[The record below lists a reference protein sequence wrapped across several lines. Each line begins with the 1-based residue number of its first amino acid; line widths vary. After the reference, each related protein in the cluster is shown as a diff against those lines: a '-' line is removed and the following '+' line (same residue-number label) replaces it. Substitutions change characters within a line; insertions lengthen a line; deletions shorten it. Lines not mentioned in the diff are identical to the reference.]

1 MESFLETTIQCSTIY
16 HGSSYSC
23 TRIAVN
29 QGQSVNWA
37 SNNLTLII
45 TFLFWLCYAL
55 TPKGIWTNHLEFI
68 FNFNIIFNVTLIEHF
83 TSLTSQV
90 LPCLT
95 LVEVEAKLFSR
106 ILPKVL
112 LKIFIMEKICYQFLP
127 LSLYMGTRKQEFT
140 CRLWQPN
147 YSFRQQGNGFLLANL
162 HAGLPYFYRLG
173 FWAFSDGIIRL

>member
-1 MESFLETTIQCSTIY
+1 MAAHILLHVLQLTKDNLLTGPQTTWPLLY
-16 HGSSYSC
+16 HY
-23 TRIAVN
+23 
-29 QGQSVNWA
+29 
-37 SNNLTLII
+37 LII

-55 TPKGIWTNHLEFI
+55 TPRGIWTNHLEFI

-112 LKIFIMEKICYQFLP
+112 LKIFIVEKICYQFLP
-127 LSLYMGTRKQEFT
+127 LSLYMVGCFLRYKVTRIYLQALATKLFLQAARKWFFADKFT
-140 CRLWQPN
+140 CWVTI
-147 YSFRQQGNGFLLANL
+147 FL
-162 HAGLPYFYRLG
+162 
-173 FWAFSDGIIRL
+173 

>member
-1 MESFLETTIQCSTIY
+1 MSGNFGPKLSGSVWSNRKSFKKTGPPFEVDHFSQSDQLEFWLNGSHPQCSAIY
-16 HGSSYSC
+16 HGSSYSL

-29 QGQSVNWA
+29 QGQSVNRA

-45 TFLFWLCYAL
+45 TFLVLIVLCSHQRGFGPTIL
-55 TPKGIWTNHLEFI
+55 DFI
-68 FNFNIIFNVTLIEHF
+68 FNFNILFNVTLIEHF

-112 LKIFIMEKICYQFLP
+112 LKIFNGENLLFLP
-127 LSLYMGTRKQEFT
+127 LSLHMVG
-140 CRLWQPN
+140 C
-147 YSFRQQGNGFLLANL
+147 FLR
-162 HAGLPYFYRLG
+162 YK
-173 FWAFSDGIIRL
+173 

>member
-16 HGSSYSC
+16 HGSSYSRTC
-23 TRIAVN
+23 IAVN

-68 FNFNIIFNVTLIEHF
+68 FNFNIIFNVTLTEHF

-127 LSLYMGTRKQEFT
+127 LSLYMVGCFLRYKETRIYLQALATKLFLQAARKWFFAGKFT
-140 CRLWQPN
+140 CWVTI
-147 YSFRQQGNGFLLANL
+147 FL
-162 HAGLPYFYRLG
+162 
-173 FWAFSDGIIRL
+173 